1 MTEIMRHHANGRFD
15 WLTSGHRSVNSLK
28 ETTSILS
35 GKYKR
40 FTFVHPVPLM
50 ACSHEPGTTH
60 YPGQLTNPW
69 VNFASVHGLTH
80 VTVHMNLGQLITPG
94 SSLIPGSTLPR
105 CTI

>member
-28 ETTSILS
+28 EAISILS

-80 VTVHMNLGQLITPG
+80 VTVHM
-94 SSLIPGSTLPR
+94 SFTLP
-105 CTI
+105 